1 MLTMVIIDDNK
12 LELSGIG
19 KMIDYNKFG
28 IKIVGLFSNSYEA
41 LEKIKQIN
49 PNIILT
55 DIYMPGINGIELVKI
70 AKEYHLD
77 SKFIFMSCHNNFEYA
92 KGVIDLKGEAYLL
105 KPFYDDELIS
115 VIQKTIDGIEADRE
129 KNNELKN
136 ALSNLQKNLPI
147 MQNFFLQQLLFK
159 KYSDKKE
166 IDEQI
171 KSLNLEHIKQCIYQI
186 TLIKFT
192 KNINVMHEQILSTKI
207 EMLKHKYEFNDLDIF
222 CIQTSSHTY
231 AVLFFGKNADL
242 FSERCFDFLVIL
254 QKNIS
259 SNSDIQFAVSN
270 TSSDIYGLPVLY
282 EQARKIL
289 NENFS
294 DSENNI
300 MFFDD
305 VYEGDYFNDEID
317 FSKIYDL
324 IKDNIIYN
332 TDNND
337 SMDEIF
343 LNTEEKSMNTAQ
355 INALINY
362 ILASAKIILNNAH
375 INIENNVYNE
385 YLSSGTGISNITDKE
400 ALAKWTRDFLQFLRN
415 RIKTLQQDN
424 FSYSIVE
431 KIKKYI
437 NENFASEITVQD
449 IADYVGLS
457 ARFANKLFKQIEE
470 RTIFDYLIDIRIA
483 KAKQLLRQTDSKLY
497 AVANSVGY
505 NNISHFCMLFKK
517 HTGLSPTEYKN
528 KN

>member
-1 MLTMVIIDDNK
+1 
-12 LELSGIG
+12 
-19 KMIDYNKFG
+19 
-28 IKIVGLFSNSYEA
+28 
-41 LEKIKQIN
+41 
-49 PNIILT
+49 
-55 DIYMPGINGIELVKI
+55 
-70 AKEYHLD
+70 
-77 SKFIFMSCHNNFEYA
+77 
-92 KGVIDLKGEAYLL
+92 
-105 KPFYDDELIS
+105 
-115 VIQKTIDGIEADRE
+115 
-129 KNNELKN
+129 
-136 ALSNLQKNLPI
+136 
-147 MQNFFLQQLLFK
+147 
-159 KYSDKKE
+159 
-166 IDEQI
+166 
-171 KSLNLEHIKQCIYQI
+171 
-186 TLIKFT
+186 
-192 KNINVMHEQILSTKI
+192 MHEQILSTKI

-259 SNSDIQFAVSN
+259 ANSYIQFAVSN

-385 YLSSGTGISNITDKE
+385 YLSSGMGISNITDKE